1 MKLKAI
7 KDIVF
12 SLVVVVLLSCN
23 VLEQTGN
30 SIYGKWI
37 DIEEK
42 KITVNIDS
50 STSILTIDYRASGGK
65 VFKSKF
71 YINAKNEIISSL
83 LPKGAK
89 IEFDRQGWLRFYPVE
104 KKYTRDIDLF
114 YVLKFKR
121 EGT

>member
-7 KDIVF
+7 KKTVF
-12 SLVVVVLLSCN
+12 SLLVAVFLSCN
-23 VLEQTGN
+23 VSEQTGN

-42 KITVNIDS
+42 NITVNIDS
-50 STSILTIDYRASGGK
+50 STSVLTIDYRAFEGK

-89 IEFDRQGWLRFYPVE
+89 IEFDRQGRLSFYPIE
-104 KKYTRDIDLF
+104 KKYTRDIELF
-114 YVLKFKR
+114 YALKFKR

>member
-7 KDIVF
+7 KYIVF
-12 SLVVVVLLSCN
+12 SLLVVVLLSCN
-23 VLEQTGN
+23 VHEQTEN
-30 SIYGKWI
+30 SVYGKWI
-37 DIEEK
+37 DIEDK
-42 KITVNIDS
+42 NITVNIDG
-50 STSILTIDYRASGGK
+50 STGVLTIDYRATGGK

>member
-7 KDIVF
+7 KKIVF
-12 SLVVVVLLSCN
+12 SLFVAVLFSCN
-23 VLEQTGN
+23 VFEQTEN
-30 SIYGKWI
+30 SVYGKWI
-37 DIEEK
+37 AIEDK
-42 KITVNIDS
+42 NITVNIDG
-50 STSILTIDYRASGGK
+50 STGVLTIDYRASGGK

-89 IEFDRQGWLRFYPVE
+89 IEFDRQGWLRFYPVG
-104 KKYTRDIDLF
+104 KKYTRDIELF

-121 EGT
+121 DGS